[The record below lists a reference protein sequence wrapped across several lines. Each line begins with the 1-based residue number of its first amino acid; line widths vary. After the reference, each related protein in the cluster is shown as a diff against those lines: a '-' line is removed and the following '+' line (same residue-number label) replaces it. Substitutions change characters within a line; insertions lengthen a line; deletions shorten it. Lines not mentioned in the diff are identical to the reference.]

1 MQTVTLSMLL
11 AIALGGAAGST
22 LRYLISI
29 WLAKANEAFPLSTF
43 AVNVVGALL
52 LGFLARVFNTPDS
65 NPVWRAALTVGFCG
79 GFTTFSTFS
88 AEFVALVQEGR
99 AARAVAY
106 VVASVVSGVLAI
118 TVGLSIGQRLVTAR
132 G

>member
-1 MQTVTLSMLL
+1 MLL

-22 LRYLISI
+22 LRYLVSV
-29 WLAKANEAFPLSTF
+29 WLAKANGAFPVSTF

-52 LGFLARVFNTPDS
+52 LGFLARVFNAPES
-65 NPVWRAALTVGFCG
+65 SPIWRAALTVGFCG

-99 AARAVAY
+99 SARAVAY
-106 VVASVVSGVLAI
+106 VVASVVSSVLAI
-118 TVGLSIGQRLVTAR
+118 TVGLALGQRFVTSR